1 VKRQRRRQSGR
12 TEKMNT
18 LTVQFGGSETIYMLG
33 GIDMPTCESRVDGQA
48 MKKSVIDS
56 GKQSVFTIPKKVD
69 SQCN

>member
-12 TEKMNT
+12 MEKMNT
-18 LTVQFGGSETIYMLG
+18 LVVQFGGSEIIYMLG
-33 GIDMPTCESRVDGQA
+33 GIDTPTCESREDGQA

-56 GKQSVFTIPKKVD
+56 GRRSVFTIPKKVD